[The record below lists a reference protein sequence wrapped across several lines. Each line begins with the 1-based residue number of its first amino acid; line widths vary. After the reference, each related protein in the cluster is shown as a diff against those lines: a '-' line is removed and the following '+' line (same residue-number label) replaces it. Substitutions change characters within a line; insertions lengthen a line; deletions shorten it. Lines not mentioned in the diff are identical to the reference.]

1 MVHLVNNLII
11 WTPFSQVR
19 STSSASSL
27 LFFSTI
33 DIGLRPRFSDT
44 PNNLPRVRHWG
55 LRGEVLHHARNAF
68 SFSPNRYTAE
78 LRCLEWTLKSMK
90 DLRYQEVMIGTDFQ
104 EIVEAVNKKLLIG
117 HAIVCC
123 RNGLVCYV
131 RLSVKPL
138 SSQSNLPQIIFLEG
152 FPRVCCEMIVFNLNS
167 L

>member
-1 MVHLVNNLII
+1 
-11 WTPFSQVR
+11 
-19 STSSASSL
+19 
-27 LFFSTI
+27 
-33 DIGLRPRFSDT
+33 
-44 PNNLPRVRHWG
+44 
-55 LRGEVLHHARNAF
+55 
-68 SFSPNRYTAE
+68 
-78 LRCLEWTLKSMK
+78 MK

-152 FPRVCCEMIVFNLNS
+152 FPRVCCEMIVFNLTS

>member
-1 MVHLVNNLII
+1 
-11 WTPFSQVR
+11 
-19 STSSASSL
+19 
-27 LFFSTI
+27 
-33 DIGLRPRFSDT
+33 
-44 PNNLPRVRHWG
+44 
-55 LRGEVLHHARNAF
+55 
-68 SFSPNRYTAE
+68 
-78 LRCLEWTLKSMK
+78 MK

-117 HAIVCC
+117 AIVCC

-152 FPRVCCEMIVFNLNS
+152 FPRVCCEMIVFNLIS